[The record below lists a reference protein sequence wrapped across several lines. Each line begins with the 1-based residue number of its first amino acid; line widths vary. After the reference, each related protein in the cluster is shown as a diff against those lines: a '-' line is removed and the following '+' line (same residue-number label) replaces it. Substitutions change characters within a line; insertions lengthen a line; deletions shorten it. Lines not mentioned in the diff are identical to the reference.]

1 MSMAENS
8 KDYIAGIYRLERP
21 AQNPLPLI
29 FDSPHSGREYPDD
42 FGHACPAE
50 MLYRAEDNYV
60 DDLFDCVP
68 AAGGTLLAALF
79 PRTYI
84 DVNRAVTDI
93 DAELL
98 HDPWPEV
105 LRPTRRSRAGTGLLR
120 RMVKPGTPV
129 YDRKLSV
136 KELKQRIEKYYEPY
150 HGAQA
155 GLLDEA
161 HAAHGQAWHINC
173 HSMPATQPDFC
184 IGDRDGTS
192 SGADFTHALYDF
204 LKGLGYRVN
213 INQPYKGVEILR
225 RHGDPAGGRHSVQ
238 MEISKALYWNDTTL
252 VRSTNYNALKGDIQK
267 LVLICASWAE
277 AQSAVDLAAD

>member
-1 MSMAENS
+1 MSMTENS
-8 KDYIAGIYRLERP
+8 KDYIAGVYRLERP
-21 AQNPLPLI
+21 AHGALPLI
-29 FDSPHSGREYPDD
+29 FDSPHSGRDYPDD

-68 AAGGTLLAALF
+68 AAGGVFLAALF

-93 DAELL
+93 DADML
-98 HDPWPEV
+98 HEPWPEA

-120 RMVKPGTPV
+120 RVVKPGTPV
-129 YDRKLSV
+129 YDRKLSA

-150 HGAQA
+150 HSALA
-155 GLLDEA
+155 GLLDDA
-161 HAAHGQAWHINC
+161 YAAHGQTWHINC

-225 RHGDPAGGRHSVQ
+225 RHGNPTVGRHSVQ
-238 MEISKALYWNDTTL
+238 VEISKALYWNDTAL

-267 LVLICASWAE
+267 LVLFCASWVE
-277 AQSAVDLAAD
+277 AQSTVDLAAD